1 MKNKRFRDIR
11 FYEKNNKSVS
21 MLEQIFSDDRE
32 FAFLSQRIAQK
43 LYEEEF
49 SLGEADL
56 LYICLN
62 DDFPENQLEIIPD
75 KYINWK
81 IDVNFGVKATKFNAL
96 PKEAQIQEIK
106 RIIFK
111 TLNYLKPES
120 NQLFRKIEEEINQ
133 FGKFLKFKHISKE
146 TTSYKVNVEFQIAIN
161 DTQSKAFITY
171 HDKKN
176 NQTQEFEYLL
186 EFFEDIYPLMKD
198 ISVKNQQL
206 IINPKKSVRAE
217 IYNQHYQTPIVF
229 KLK

>member
-1 MKNKRFRDIR
+1 M
-11 FYEKNNKSVS
+11 
-21 MLEQIFSDDRE
+21 
-32 FAFLSQRIAQK
+32 
-43 LYEEEF
+43 
-49 SLGEADL
+49 
-56 LYICLN
+56 
-62 DDFPENQLEIIPD
+62 
-75 KYINWK
+75 
-81 IDVNFGVKATKFNAL
+81 
-96 PKEAQIQEIK
+96 
-106 RIIFK
+106 
-111 TLNYLKPES
+111 
-120 NQLFRKIEEEINQ
+120 
-133 FGKFLKFKHISKE
+133 KFKHISKE

-217 IYNQHYQTPIVF
+217 IYNQRYQTPIVF